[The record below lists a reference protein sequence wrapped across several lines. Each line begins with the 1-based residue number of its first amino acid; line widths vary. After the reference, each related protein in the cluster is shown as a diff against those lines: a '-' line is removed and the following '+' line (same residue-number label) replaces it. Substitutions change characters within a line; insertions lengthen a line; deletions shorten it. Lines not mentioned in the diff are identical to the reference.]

1 MNHLTQVVTIS
12 VIDIETQKEVERRI
26 IESPSVFN
34 QEIETNRWLNKGY
47 SVERLVKEESGT
59 NLSVTIYLRVKKSL
73 FFPMN
78 SNGQVIR

>member
-34 QEIETNRWLNKGY
+34 QEIETNRLPSTYG
-47 SVERLVKEESGT
+47 S
-59 NLSVTIYLRVKKSL
+59 KKSL

-78 SNGQVIR
+78 LNGQVIR